1 MQFGYPEQ
9 YCLHNLV
16 VLLLRGEKNYR
27 PLMISPM
34 QILNFGIVSEDRNL
48 LNLFEESASFDMIAK
63 QYTTSYAFIQEILCN
78 WAINH
83 QFEYLDAAEFIC
95 DLFLQIMARVPDSLI
110 FRKNSQECAEQIRL
124 EAEKIVELGGIL
136 TEAGKNQISDFND
149 RLLAKKGK
157 LNPGTTAD
165 LTACAIFLGMCFGQL
180 IILTN

>member
-1 MQFGYPEQ
+1 
-9 YCLHNLV
+9 
-16 VLLLRGEKNYR
+16 
-27 PLMISPM
+27 
-34 QILNFGIVSEDRNL
+34 
-48 LNLFEESASFDMIAK
+48 MIAK